1 MTDEAT
7 LKALAE
13 ALKDAMS
20 ENGWGVYASHSR
32 LWVDRDR
39 VAAAI
44 LEAEPRLT
52 LADPDEVREMA
63 DGELSV
69 IHHPEHTPGCKDGE
83 CRTCEGPLM
92 AEQER
97 LAAIGAAVDQELPE
111 LLHAALGTHSRPY
124 PTRQICPGPAYHV
137 DEAKALHA
145 AIDAALEDK
154 P

>member
-52 LADPDEVREMA
+52 LAERHMKQ
-63 DGELSV
+63 S
-69 IHHPEHTPGCKDGE
+69 INGCV
-83 CRTCEGPLM
+83 TCERPWSEHVVFTLDP
-92 AEQER
+92 EQER
-97 LAAIGAAVDQELPE
+97 LAAIGAVVEQELPE

-124 PTRQICPGPAYHV
+124 PTRQICPGPAYHI